1 MKRSSAGHIFRL
13 TLISFCLLFY
23 FTLSAFAS
31 ITLCTEEV
39 ARLVAESPG
48 AQEYPEAGALI
59 LYHDKRLVISPDNDQ
74 ALEEHLLVKI
84 LKDRGRRFGDQKR
97 TFDAKSD
104 SVEVL
109 VARTWL
115 PDGTTVPVEPKAIN
129 VITPPELVGA
139 AVYADIKQKV
149 VSFGQIA
156 PGVVIEILTRTISRA
171 DSVSPLK
178 LYPYWDIEIFR
189 SDEPILHKRYTLQ
202 LPENFPP
209 PLIST
214 GSGLEQAAEESFSS
228 EEKAAGRGFSLYR
241 WEMRDVPMI
250 HSIPYMPPARSFAPI
265 LIFSNVETWE
275 KLGSWLGETFFAAA
289 KPDEAIRAKA
299 AELTLGCRTA
309 ADSVRAIALFVTT
322 EVRNIS
328 LSLGLT
334 GYKPTPAAE
343 VFRNMY
349 GHNLDKT
356 VLLSAMLDAA
366 GIENYPAYCRSDQ
379 VDLLEFSVPSA
390 AQFSRAAIFV
400 PGSFTDS
407 TFVNPLFGQAD
418 RSGLWLI
425 PVAQYNRYGYFNR
438 GQGNRALVIL
448 PSGGTLYTT
457 TEFPPEK
464 SLSLS
469 TGELALEDNGDIQGR
484 LETLAD
490 GLFDAEARLTLK
502 DLTPRELEQ
511 YFQQATNSIG
521 EGAVKTG
528 HSISDLRDL
537 EVPAR
542 AELRFTAP
550 EVGVVQGDMMILRIP
565 GAPFPFSGIPYFPNL
580 EEREFD
586 FVADGPFLLASDMV
600 IQLPVGWKI
609 AYKPET
615 VALESLFGRWKI
627 ECVPAGNGRI
637 TYSRRLSISSR
648 YVSSENYSSFKD
660 FCESFTLP
668 KHSIFLLEKKG
679 SAR

>member
-1 MKRSSAGHIFRL
+1 MKRSSAGLILRLSL
-13 TLISFCLLFY
+13 TLFCLAVF
-23 FTLSAFAS
+23 FKLSAFAS
-31 ITLCTEEV
+31 ISLSTEEV

-48 AQEYPEAGALI
+48 ASEYPEAGALI
-59 LYHDKRLVISPDNDQ
+59 LYHDKRLVISPENDQ
-74 ALEEHLLVKI
+74 TLQEHLLVKI

-97 TFDAKSD
+97 NFDAKSD

-115 PDGTTVPVEPKAIN
+115 ADGSIVPVEPKAIN

-149 VSFGQIA
+149 ISFGQIA
-156 PGVVIEILTRTISRA
+156 PGVVIELLTRSISRA
-171 DSVSPLK
+171 DSVSPLN

-189 SDEPILHKRYTLQ
+189 SDEPILHKRYVLQ
-202 LPENFPP
+202 IPENFPP
-209 PLIST
+209 PLVFT
-214 GSGLEQAAEESFSS
+214 GGALEQAGEESLSAEEATR
-228 EEKAAGRGFSLYR
+228 EGFSFYR

-250 HSIPYMPPARSFAPI
+250 HSIPYMPPARSFAPVLI
-265 LIFSNVETWE
+265 LSNVETWE
-275 KLGSWLGETFFAAA
+275 KLGSWLGKTFFQAAE
-289 KPDEAIRAKA
+289 PDETIRAKV
-299 AELTLGCRTA
+299 AELTSECRTA
-309 ADSVRAIALFVTT
+309 ADSVRSIALFVTT

-334 GYKPTPAAE
+334 GYKPTSAAKI
-343 VFRNMY
+343 FQNMY
-349 GHNLDKT
+349 GHDLDKA
-356 VLLSAMLDAA
+356 VLLSAMLNAA

-379 VDLLEFSVPSA
+379 VDLLELSVPSA
-390 AQFSRAAIFV
+390 AQFSRVAIFV

-407 TFVNPLFGQAD
+407 TFANTLFGQVD
-418 RSGLWLI
+418 RQGLWLM
-425 PVAQYNRYGYFNR
+425 PFAQYNRYGYFNR

-464 SLSLS
+464 SLSMS

-484 LETLAD
+484 FETLAD
-490 GLFDAEARLTLK
+490 GLFDAEARLSLK

-511 YFQQATNSIG
+511 YFQQATNAIG
-521 EGAVKTG
+521 EGAIKRS
-528 HSISDLRDL
+528 HSISDMRDL
-537 EVPAR
+537 ETPAR
-542 AELRFTAP
+542 VELQFAAP

-565 GAPFPFSGIPYFPNL
+565 SVPFPCAGIPYFPNL

-600 IQLPVGWKI
+600 IELPAGWQI
-609 AYKPET
+609 AYQPET
-615 VALESLFGRWKI
+615 VTLESPFGRWKI
-627 ECVPAGNGRI
+627 ECIPGDGRI
-637 TYSRRLSISSR
+637 TYSRRLSIGSR
-648 YVSSENYSSFKD
+648 QVSTENYPGFKD

-668 KHSIFLLEKKG
+668 KHSILLLEKNG